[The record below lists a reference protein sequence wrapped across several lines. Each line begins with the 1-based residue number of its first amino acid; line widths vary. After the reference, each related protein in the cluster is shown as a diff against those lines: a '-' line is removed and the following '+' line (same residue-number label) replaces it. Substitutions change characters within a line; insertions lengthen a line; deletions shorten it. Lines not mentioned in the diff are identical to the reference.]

1 MINVTEIPITDEDI
15 EDIRLWAEAY
25 REATDPPMPWGRFAK
40 EIGDI
45 GQSTLEGFVK
55 GYYNGNKAV
64 QARKIFRYRQTI
76 EAQTKRQEKLP
87 VNPGFFET
95 ETSLRLEGLLLMA
108 HGGRITAAGTGPGT
122 GKTMSIREYKHK
134 SSNCY
139 VATMRPSSQRVL
151 PMIQQV
157 QKALGMP
164 GLRMPTRDASQ
175 MVIDKLIDRK
185 ALLVVDE
192 ANYLSIEA
200 IEELRSWHDETGVGI
215 ALFGNEELIAQIES
229 GGKSDQLARL
239 NRRISHR
246 HIQKVPT
253 EGDVDTFC
261 DAWGIKQ
268 GDIRGYLRRIALTP
282 HAGGLGECQQLIE
295 AASLIADGEDREF
308 LSITDLRDAQMAR
321 STRWVK
327 A

>member
-1 MINVTEIPITDEDI
+1 MINVTEMPIQADDI
-15 EDIRLWAEAY
+15 EDIRLWGLAH
-25 REATDPPMPWGRFAK
+25 REESDPPLPWARYAK
-40 EIGDI
+40 ATGIAE
-45 GQSTLEGFVK
+45 STLQAFLK
-55 GYYNGNKAV
+55 GSYKGDNPKY
-64 QARKIFRYRQTI
+64 ARMLFSYRQTI

-87 VNPGFFET
+87 INPGFFET
-95 ETSLRLEGLLLMA
+95 ETSRRLEGLLLMA
-108 HGGRITAAGTGPGT
+108 HEGRITAAGTGPGT
-122 GKTMSIREYKHK
+122 GKTMSVRDYKQK
-134 SSNCY
+134 APNCF

-185 ALLVVDE
+185 ALLVIDE

-200 IEELRSWHDETGVGI
+200 IEELRAWHDETGVGI
-215 ALFGNEELIAQIES
+215 ALFGNEELIEMIES
-229 GGKSDQLARL
+229 GHKSDQLARL
-239 NRRISHR
+239 NRRITHR

-253 EGDVDTFC
+253 EADVEIFC

-268 GDIRGYLRRIALTP
+268 RDIQMYLRRIALTP

-295 AASLIADGEDREF
+295 AASLIADGEDREY
-308 LSITDLRDAQMAR
+308 LSIADLRDAQMGR